1 MMVINSKHKRTCG
14 IQHVIY
20 FVLSAFLSLTITHD
34 TFCQQYT
41 YINYSLKEGLAQSQ
55 VRCLFQDSRGFI
67 WAGTLGGLSKFD
79 GTQFQNYDRQSGLPD
94 NQINCI
100 IELKDGTIA
109 AGSNGNVVMVNAL
122 GTRFIPLAESMR
134 ETTVNTLFEDPN
146 GRLWIGTEKGL
157 AILENGVITLFGDEL
172 GAAHI
177 KSIHGTSSGL
187 VMALTKEKLVVLR
200 GDKIENS
207 FVPEDP
213 ETNFFDMAQSPDGH
227 IWLACKGEGMIVLD
241 ANAHLISNF
250 RDHPQLT
257 TNTTTGVLISAENE
271 VYLTSRFGYYKFDG
285 THFQCYNE
293 KSGLPTNDIRDIL
306 QDREGNI
313 WIATY
318 GHGILRFTGE
328 AFTSYTEKDGLIGNA
343 VMSITEDQQGN
354 FWYSTFD
361 KGICRSDGDSIVQ
374 YDLKQ
379 LTQVNRIWSSICDY
393 QNRLWFA
400 SSDGLFE
407 YHNNSFSQY
416 STRDSLPS
424 DMVLSLFMSEDSVLW
439 IGTSRGLCTWKN
451 GAFHPVNETNS
462 PAKRVRCIREDRAG
476 NMWFATSE
484 GVYRYDGKAY
494 TNFSV
499 KDGLPDNSTNCIEI
513 DAFNRIWIG
522 TQNGL
527 AALNGIQFFASDVYN
542 TSGSDVINFLKYHDG
557 ILWIGTNNGLHS
569 TIVNDK
575 TNERDLTFVHYG
587 LEEGLRSLET
597 NLNAVYVDRNN
608 KLWFGTTDGV
618 TRINTSL
625 LAKNLRDL
633 PPLLSLSKI
642 QINLQDQNWTKLGF
656 PVNAITGLAE
666 NLVLKYKQ
674 NHLTF
679 YFKAISTT
687 YPEAVQYQYM
697 LEGFDDDWKALTTNE
712 FATYSNLPYRTFTFK
727 VKALSRDGVWS
738 DPVIYSFKI
747 RPPFWLTWWFIALE
761 VLILAGIVTW
771 IVYNRRRIIKS
782 KREKEWFEI
791 RSKMLALEQQSL
803 NSSMNR
809 HFIFNA
815 LNSIQYYI
823 NRQDRLSAN
832 RYLSDFAKLIRKNL
846 DSSQDNLTSLR
857 DEIERLELY
866 MKLEHMRFKDKFEY
880 KINIDPALNLDQI
893 KVPAMLVQPFLENS
907 IWHGLLPRES
917 QGYVQIDI
925 ISRNGHVEFMITDN
939 GVGIDNSLKNKTGT
953 DSHISKGMEI
963 TQNRIELIKKTT
975 GKTVELRG
983 PYQIAAD
990 DPSAGGT
997 RVEIILPENFNELF

>member
-1 MMVINSKHKRTCG
+1 MKGIHSMHKRTCDMRH
-14 IQHVIY
+14 IALV
-20 FVLSAFLSLTITHD
+20 VLSILCVFVFATSTGA
-34 TFCQQYT
+34 QQYT

-79 GTQFQNYDRQSGLPD
+79 GTHFQNYDRQSGLED

-109 AGSNGNVVMVNAL
+109 AGSNGNIALVNAL
-122 GTRFIPLAESMR
+122 GTRILKLPSTLQ
-134 ETTVNTLFEDPN
+134 ETTVNALFEDTLQ
-146 GRLWIGTEKGL
+146 RIWIGTEKGL
-157 AILENGVITLFGDEL
+157 VIWANGSFVNFTGEL
-172 GAAHI
+172 SSAHI
-177 KSIHGTSSGL
+177 KSIHGNSSGQTL
-187 VMALTKEKLVVLR
+187 VLTKEKLVVLQ
-200 GDKIENS
+200 GEKTDFV

-213 ETNFFDMAQSPDGH
+213 ETNFFDMSQSHDNR
-227 IWLACKGEGMIVLD
+227 IWIACKGEGVIVLD
-241 ANAHLISNF
+241 EHALLISSF
-250 RDHPQLT
+250 RDHADLT
-257 TNTTTGVLISAENE
+257 TNTTTGVLISSTND
-271 VYLTSRFGYYKFDG
+271 VYLTSRFGYFK
-285 THFQCYNE
+285 YNGSSFRGYSE

-306 QDREGNI
+306 EDREGNF

-379 LTQVNRIWSSICDY
+379 MTQVNRIWSSICDY
-393 QNRLWFA
+393 NNRLWFA
-400 SSDGLFE
+400 SSDGLFQF
-407 YHNNSFSQY
+407 HNNSFVQF

-424 DMVLSLFMSEDSVLW
+424 DMVLSLFMSQDSVLW

-451 GAFHPVNETNS
+451 EIFQPIRAIHAPT
-462 PAKRVRCIREDRAG
+462 KRVRCIREDRAG
-476 NMWFATSE
+476 NLWFATSE
-484 GVYRYDGKAY
+484 GVYRFDGQQF
-494 TNFSV
+494 TNYSV

-513 DAFNRIWIG
+513 DAYNRVWVG

-527 AALNGIQFFASDVYN
+527 AALNGTQFFASDIYN
-542 TSGSDVINFLKYHDG
+542 TSGSDVINFLKYHNG

-569 TIVNDK
+569 TAISDQ
-575 TNERDLTFVHYG
+575 TNERDLSFVHYG

-597 NLNAVYVDRNN
+597 NLNAVYVDRGGD
-608 KLWFGTTDGV
+608 LWFGTTDGV
-618 TRINTSL
+618 TRIKTSL
-625 LAKNLRDL
+625 LASTVVEL
-633 PPLLSLSKI
+633 PPLISLSKI
-642 QINLQDQNWTKLGF
+642 QINLQDQDWTGLGYA
-656 PVNAITGLAE
+656 VNALTGLAE
-666 NLVLKYKQ
+666 NLILKYKQ

-697 LEGFDDDWKALTTNE
+697 LEGFDDDWKTLTTND
-712 FATYSNLPYRTFTFK
+712 FATYSNLPYRHFTFK
-727 VKALSRDGVWS
+727 VKALSKEGLWS
-738 DPVIYSFKI
+738 EPISYSFRI

-761 VLILAGIVTW
+761 VLVFAGIVTW
-771 IVYNRRRIIKS
+771 IVFNRRRIIKS
-782 KREKEWFEI
+782 RREKEWFEI

-823 NRQDRLSAN
+823 NRQDRLAAN

-866 MKLEHMRFKDKFEY
+866 LKLEHMRFKDKFEY

-925 ISRNGHVEFMITDN
+925 ISRNKHVEFMITDN

-953 DSHISKGMEI
+953 DNHISKGMEI

-983 PYQIAAD
+983 PYQISAD